1 MLLSRLIKIV
11 DHRMPRHGAFS
22 ELEARTGISA
32 RAWAHVYNQRTKAG
46 SEHLEKLCELFP
58 EYTLWLMTGQV
69 SPEAGQ
75 TSPEL
80 EQLEELQKSIGK

>member
-1 MLLSRLIKIV
+1 
-11 DHRMPRHGAFS
+11 MPRRGAFA
-22 ELEARTGISA
+22 ELERLTDIGAK
-32 RAWAHVYNQRTKAG
+32 AWSHVYHGRTSPDAK
-46 SEHLEKLCELFP
+46 HLEKLCLLFP

-80 EQLEELQKSIGK
+80 EQLEELQKSVGK

>member
-1 MLLSRLIKIV
+1 MLLSRLIKII

-46 SEHLEKLCELFP
+46 SDHLEKLCLLFP

-80 EQLEELQKSIGK
+80 EQLEALQKAVGK